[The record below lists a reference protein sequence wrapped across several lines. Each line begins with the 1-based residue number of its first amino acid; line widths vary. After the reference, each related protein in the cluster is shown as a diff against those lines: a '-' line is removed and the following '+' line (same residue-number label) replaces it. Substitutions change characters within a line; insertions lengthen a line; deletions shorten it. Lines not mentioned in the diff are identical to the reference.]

1 MCVFFFFNCLLPH
14 FFCLLYVDACLF
26 SCLVLSSYFVSF
38 FVFCVDFSL
47 VHCLLFFFCCCC
59 CFFPL
64 SPCRIDAQFRTVTA
78 ERCCLFFFSAPLL
91 PFFFLS
97 FLEKQEQ
104 ELQATVLGETHP
116 TQEAAH
122 TLASFLSDIYTQ
134 GKKPTSACSICS
146 FAFILLFPIT
156 SVQSCITSLF
166 FFFSDDD
173 VVCLSEVN
181 NTLSLSL

>member
-1 MCVFFFFNCLLPH
+1 MLASSLVWFSRLILSPFSCSAWIFLLSIVCFAFFF
-14 FFCLLYVDACLF
+14 
-26 SCLVLSSYFVSF
+26 
-38 FVFCVDFSL
+38 
-47 VHCLLFFFCCCC
+47 CCC

-78 ERCCLFFFSAPLL
+78 ERCCLFFFFPPPFSL
-91 PFFFLS
+91 FFFLS

-166 FFFSDDD
+166 FFSDDD

-181 NTLSLSL
+181 KTLSLSL

>member
-1 MCVFFFFNCLLPH
+1 MPSSSL
-14 FFCLLYVDACLF
+14 FCLLYVDACLF

-47 VHCLLFFFCCCC
+47 VHCLLCFFFVVVVAFFLCHLAALTRSSVLLQLSVAVFF
-59 CFFPL
+59 FFP
-64 SPCRIDAQFRTVTA
+64 PP
-78 ERCCLFFFSAPLL
+78 FSL
-91 PFFFLS
+91 FFFLS